1 MEYWGLALSPSL
13 LPWGR
18 HGYLLEGKSIT
29 TLKLCIIIII
39 VSCVCY
45 FQVLQSMKVYHTVW
59 HGVHW
64 IQASLQQ
71 VMQATRDKD
80 ISFSIATPV
89 AKKGNNVGYKL
100 HDFVVVFLHLKRYF
114 TVQVPVL
121 AKYHQLTSSYFKSL
135 QHFLA

>member
-13 LPWGR
+13 PPRGR

-39 VSCVCY
+39 VSCLYY

-64 IQASLQQ
+64 IRASLQQ

-80 ISFSIATPV
+80 ISFSITTPV
-89 AKKGNNVGYKL
+89 AKKGNNIGYKL
-100 HDFVVVFLHLKRYF
+100 YDVVVVFLHLKRYLA
-114 TVQVPVL
+114 VQVPVL
-121 AKYHQLTSSYFKSL
+121 VKYHLLTSRYFKSL
-135 QHFLA
+135 LRFLA